1 MYKLNDMVRVVWEN
15 ELVEE
20 PVKVIWSSDDEEV
33 FELEGSQGNIFQNVK
48 REQIF
53 EEWETDKMVILLSRQ
68 YVSEV
73 SKEEVE
79 ELVNEGYTKSH
90 YQDKTFEG
98 LLDTISYSL
107 SFDDIEH
114 FIGMTFGHYGD
125 SELLFDGDMYHWIE
139 TV

>member
-1 MYKLNDMVRVVWEN
+1 MYKLNDMVRVVWED
-15 ELVEE
+15 ELVGE
-20 PVKVIWSSDDEEV
+20 PVKIIWVSDDEET
-33 FELEGSQGNIFQNVK
+33 FELEGSQGNVFQNVK

-68 YVSEV
+68 YVAEV

-79 ELVNEGYTKSH
+79 ELAKEEHTNH

-98 LLDTISYSL
+98 LLDNISYSL
-107 SFDDIEH
+107 SFDDVE
-114 FIGMTFGHYGD
+114 FFVGNEFGYYGN